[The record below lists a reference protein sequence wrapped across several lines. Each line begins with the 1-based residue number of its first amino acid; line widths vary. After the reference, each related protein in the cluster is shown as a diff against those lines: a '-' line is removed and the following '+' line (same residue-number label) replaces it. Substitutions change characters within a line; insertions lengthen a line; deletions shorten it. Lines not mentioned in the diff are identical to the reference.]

1 MHLKPLILPLL
12 ALLAQTTQVD
22 SAAITTQ
29 KHSSN
34 RIECQRTAQ
43 NCPKGTILVS
53 ATDARAKYKTIQ
65 SAIDS
70 LPNDDSTQTILIL
83 EGNYTEQLNV
93 TRAGPITI
101 LGETDSATDA
111 SKNKVTVNFAAA
123 NQDSTGTL
131 DNTWFSVLVV
141 APTLDASLV
150 GSGTTGFAVPADTP
164 FGNRDFRV
172 YNVDFDND
180 FAPYTDGPAAALMF
194 SRANGGFYY
203 CGFYSYQDTIYIG
216 KLGNAYF
223 YKSIIAGQTD
233 FLYGFGT
240 TWIQSSDIRLRGCG
254 GGITAWK
261 GTNTTFENKYGVYVV
276 DSNIAA
282 ANSSIAPDIEGK
294 CSLGRPWNSEHR
306 SIFADTWED
315 GSILPAGYTHW
326 ISSGVD
332 RFEKGITLMAEY
344 QAYGP
349 GFNRTARIEGGIDTL
364 LTKSGYKAYSTPALV
379 FQDQEGVFGDVS
391 WIDWETVEGK

>member
-1 MHLKPLILPLL
+1 MHLTPLLLPLL
-12 ALLAQTTQVD
+12 GLLAQTTQVN
-22 SAAITTQ
+22 SAALTTQ
-29 KHSSN
+29 KLSN
-34 RIECQRTAQ
+34 RIECQRTAR

-53 ATDARAKYKTIQ
+53 ATDARAKYKTVQ

-70 LPNDDSTQTILIL
+70 LPNDDTTQTILIL
-83 EGNYTEQLNV
+83 EGSYTEQLNV

-101 LGETDSATDA
+101 LGETDSPTDA
-111 SKNKVTVNFAAA
+111 SKNKVNINFAAA
-123 NQDSTGTL
+123 NQDSTGTD
-131 DNTWFSVLVV
+131 DNTWYSVLVV

-223 YKSIIAGQTD
+223 YKSIIAGETD

-240 TWIQSSDIRLRGCG
+240 AWIQSSDIKLRGCG
-254 GGITAWK
+254 GGLTAWK

-282 ANSSIAPDIEGK
+282 ANSSIAPDIKGK

-332 RFEKGITLMAEY
+332 RFEEGITLMAEY
-344 QAYGP
+344 KAYGP

-364 LTKSGYKAYSTPALV
+364 LTKNGYKEYSTPALV
-379 FQDQEGVFGDVS
+379 FQDQEGTFGDVS

>member
-1 MHLKPLILPLL
+1 MLLKPFLPLL
-12 ALLAQTTQVD
+12 GLLAQTTLVN
-22 SAAITTQ
+22 SAALATQ
-29 KHSSN
+29 KLSN
-34 RIECQRTAQ
+34 RIECQRTAH

-53 ATDARAKYKTIQ
+53 ATDPRAKYKTIQ
-65 SAIDS
+65 GAIDS
-70 LPNDDSTQTILIL
+70 LPNDHTTQTILIL

-123 NQDSTGTL
+123 NQDSTGTI

-141 APTLDASLV
+141 APTLNASLV

-164 FGNRDFRV
+164 FGNRNFRV
-172 YNVDFDND
+172 YNVDFNND

-203 CGFYSYQDTIYIG
+203 CGFYSYQDTIYVG

-240 TWIQSSDIRLRGCG
+240 AWIQSSDIKLRGCG

-261 GTNTTFENKYGVYVV
+261 GTNTTFDNKYGVYIV

-282 ANSSIAPDIEGK
+282 ANSSIAPDIKGK
-294 CSLGRPWNSEHR
+294 CSLGRPWNSQHR

-332 RFEKGITLMAEY
+332 RFEVGITLMAEY

-364 LTKSGYKAYSTPALV
+364 LMKSGYKEYSTPALV